1 MSPAMAARATDRFW
15 DIGDIVKLIEEWEA
29 RGMSRILT
37 ITLSALMLAGC
48 ADTYNISAMPK
59 AAAALQQ
66 ETVGCKARW
75 TAKELRNYSEW
86 QACQLTAE
94 RGFARTIA
102 LTKMDAFEVYAAD
115 MQALAADRDAHRV
128 TDREVRSRAN
138 DIQWRFLA
146 DCGCKPTWKPRPAY
160 ANAYA
165 NSLFDAAIPV
175 GAMSPGA
182 AGGAVAGR

>member
-1 MSPAMAARATDRFW
+1 M
-15 DIGDIVKLIEEWEA
+15 KL
-29 RGMSRILT
+29 ILT
-37 ITLSALMLAGC
+37 ITISAMMLAGC
-48 ADTYNISAMPK
+48 ADTYNGSAMPK

-75 TAKELRNYSEW
+75 TAKEFKTYSEW

-115 MQALAADRDAHRV
+115 MQALAADRDANRV
-128 TDREVRSRAN
+128 PDREVRSRAN

-146 DCGCKPTWKPRPAY
+146 DCGCKPSWKSRPAY
-160 ANAYA
+160 ASAYA
-165 NSLFDAAIPV
+165 NALFEPALP
-175 GAMSPGA
+175 AMIQ
-182 AGGAVAGR
+182 

>member
-1 MSPAMAARATDRFW
+1 
-15 DIGDIVKLIEEWEA
+15 
-29 RGMSRILT
+29 MSRILT

-48 ADTYNISAMPK
+48 ADTYNKSVMSK
-59 AAAALQQ
+59 AAASLQQ
-66 ETVGCKARW
+66 ETVDCKARW

-115 MQALAADRDAHRV
+115 MQTLAADRDAHRV

-138 DIQWRFLA
+138 NIQWRFLA
-146 DCGCKPTWKPRPAY
+146 DCGCKPGWKSRPGYASAY
-160 ANAYA
+160 ANAL
-165 NSLFDAAIPV
+165 SDPGIPG

-182 AGGAVAGR
+182 AGGAVGNRN